1 MNLKKIVEIVFSF
14 NAFALFTTIIVY
26 FLIISTLNQG
36 ISCDEGFYLMG
47 YLHNQSLGGFI
58 SNYADIVRSITPQ
71 GLEESIMVYRFERLA
86 LFLVSIILFALSLY
100 KWLKQSY
107 VVSIS
112 KVQFYSLVLL
122 SGAMSYTFASP
133 TISYDSIQTI
143 VYLLT
148 FSFLFLGETSTNRG
162 IANVLYLI
170 SGAVSIIGVLNY
182 FPSGLF
188 LIGLMGVWIFLRSD
202 TEKLQKLFFYGVGIG
217 SSLALYHFLVRD
229 LIEYAGSAYDTIV
242 KVFTEKSA
250 SGHDSAGLIKSF
262 AVRFGWFLMWI
273 PVVYLF
279 SLLLKKVKI
288 NKTSSLILMG
298 AITLFLLLYRKL
310 YVVYAP
316 IFFIPIALLFA
327 ELVAEKTFSLKNTT
341 DKRKLIIIALL
352 ILLPFFGVFG
362 TNQNM
367 YAKMLIF
374 MPFWLIVF
382 FVFLF
387 KVKHLYV
394 AQASVLLMIVLL
406 FAGYVYL
413 GNFSRYHYYYTP
425 RSSRFPIE
433 NMVRKQKVTVSRYQQ
448 AYYKEL
454 ADALKV
460 NGAGKGDAY
469 LAFGENQMAVYL
481 MGGYVAGNLPYHW
494 FQYKPENSPDERPK
508 FFILFKNEEQ
518 NVINLLKNTGWN
530 FPQAYNRWEMRAMSE
545 NMDQEELKTV
555 IYSLTK

>member
-1 MNLKKIVEIVFSF
+1 MNLRKIVDKVFSIS
-14 NAFALFTTIIVY
+14 AFAFFATLTVY

-47 YLHNQSLGGFI
+47 YLHQQSLGSFI
-58 SNYADIVRSITPQ
+58 SDYANIVRTITPQ
-71 GLEESIMVYRFERLA
+71 GWEENIMVYRYERLI
-86 LFLVSIILFALSLY
+86 LFLISIVLFAVSLY
-100 KWLKQSY
+100 KWLKQEY
-107 VVSIS
+107 TVLVDKIL
-112 KVQFYSLVLL
+112 FFSLVLL
-122 SGAMSYTFASP
+122 SGALSYTFASP

-143 VYLLT
+143 VYLLA
-148 FSFLFLGETSTNRG
+148 FSFLFWAETSTKRG
-162 IANVLYLI
+162 LANVFYLI

-188 LIGLMGVWIFLRSD
+188 LIGLIGVWIFLRSD
-202 TEKLQKLFFYGVGIG
+202 TGKLQKLFVFGMGIG

-229 LIEYAGSAYDTIV
+229 LIEYAGSAFDTIV

-250 SGHDSAGLIKSF
+250 SRHDSAGLIKSF
-262 AVRFGWFLMWI
+262 AVRFGWFMVYI

-279 SLLLKKVKI
+279 TLLLKKVKF
-288 NKTSSLILMG
+288 NKTSPLILLV
-298 AITLFLLLYRKL
+298 AILLFLLLYRKI
-310 YVVYAP
+310 YAIYAP

-327 ELVAEKTFSLKNTT
+327 QLIIEKTFSLKNTSERR
-341 DKRKLIIIALL
+341 DLILIVLL
-352 ILLPFFGVFG
+352 ILLPFFGVLG

-382 FVFLF
+382 FIFLF
-387 KVKHLYV
+387 KVKQQYV
-394 AQASVLLMIVLL
+394 AQASVLLMTVLL

-425 RSSRFPIE
+425 RSSRYSIKNIE
-433 NMVRKQKVTVSRYQQ
+433 REQKVTVSRYQQ
-448 AYYKEL
+448 EYYGEL
-454 ADALKV
+454 ADTLKA

-469 LAFGENQMAVYL
+469 LAFGENQMTVYL
-481 MGGYVAGNLPYHW
+481 MGGYIVGNLSYHW
-494 FQYKPENSPDERPK
+494 FQYKFDNLLAERPK

-518 NVINLLKNTGWN
+518 NVISLLKDTRWN

-545 NMDQEELKTV
+545 NMDQEKLKTV
-555 IYSLTK
+555 IYALKE